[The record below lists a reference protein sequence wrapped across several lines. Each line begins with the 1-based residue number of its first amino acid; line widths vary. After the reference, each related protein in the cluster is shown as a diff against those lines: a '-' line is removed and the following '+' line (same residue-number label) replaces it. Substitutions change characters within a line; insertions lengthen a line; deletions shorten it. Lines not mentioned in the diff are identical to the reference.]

1 MAPPLQHCY
10 LYWDQRRHR
19 HLLQSHLSADHTSK
33 TIAII
38 VLLKCVLS
46 AIFSPQPSSTSASN
60 SNHHSPPLLAGS
72 NSLSFFVC
80 KGPLLSSLRRALIRS
95 ATLNKEGRMERKRG
109 RGGGEREREAS
120 GRRRS
125 SGDIRVSINRVR
137 AAAKGPWLGC
147 VWSVSFKGGT
157 AGRAITDDFPLA
169 AGPGATLTESNHKQ
183 VNSTSTFLI
192 FFPPVSSFGLVL
204 ST

>member
-10 LYWDQRRHR
+10 LYLDRRR
-19 HLLQSHLSADHTSK
+19 RRRFFLTYLAADHMRK
-33 TIAII
+33 TIAIM

-95 ATLNKEGRMERKRG
+95 ATLNKEGRM
-109 RGGGEREREAS
+109 GGESRGS
-120 GRRRS
+120 RS
-125 SGDIRVSINRVR
+125 VIQRAAEETFGCQSIGAQ

-192 FFPPVSSFGLVL
+192 FFPPVSPFGLVL

>member
-10 LYWDQRRHR
+10 LYLDHRRR
-19 HLLQSHLSADHTSK
+19 RRLFLAYLAGDRMRK
-33 TIAII
+33 TIAIM

-95 ATLNKEGRMERKRG
+95 ATLNKEGRM
-109 RGGGEREREAS
+109 GGERAGGAGYGELR
-120 GRRRS
+120 RRRS
-125 SGDIRVSINRVR
+125 GVNQSGRKQLQRGRDWGAFDLCLS
-137 AAAKGPWLGC
+137 KGELREGPSRMIFLSLLAP
-147 VWSVSFKGGT
+147 V
-157 AGRAITDDFPLA
+157 PL
-169 AGPGATLTESNHKQ
+169 
-183 VNSTSTFLI
+183 
-192 FFPPVSSFGLVL
+192 
-204 ST
+204 

>member
-10 LYWDQRRHR
+10 LYLDRRR
-19 HLLQSHLSADHTSK
+19 RRRLLLTYLAADRMRK
-33 TIAII
+33 TIAIM

-95 ATLNKEGRMERKRG
+95 ATLNKEGRMGERAGAWYGELRQRRSGVNQSGRKQLQRG
-109 RGGGEREREAS
+109 RDWGAFDLCLSKGEVRE
-120 GRRRS
+120 
-125 SGDIRVSINRVR
+125 
-137 AAAKGPWLGC
+137 GPSRMIFLSLLAPVPLWQ
-147 VWSVSFKGGT
+147 
-157 AGRAITDDFPLA
+157 RAIT
-169 AGPGATLTESNHKQ
+169 SR
-183 VNSTSTFLI
+183 LI
-192 FFPPVSSFGLVL
+192 QHLPS
-204 ST
+204 

>member
-10 LYWDQRRHR
+10 LYLDRRR
-19 HLLQSHLSADHTSK
+19 RRRLLLTYLAADRMRK

-46 AIFSPQPSSTSASN
+46 AIFSPQPSSTSASD

-95 ATLNKEGRMERKRG
+95 ANKEGRM
-109 RGGGEREREAS
+109 GGESRS
-120 GRRRS
+120 VIRRAAAETF
-125 SGDIRVSINRVR
+125 GCQSIGAQ

-147 VWSVSFKGGT
+147 VWSVSFKGRT

-192 FFPPVSSFGLVL
+192 FFPPVSPFGLVL